1 MSSKKKS
8 PKRKSLPKSITTSGI
23 VGAMSLIAAPQA
35 DAEVNIT
42 VSNIWNSTVDGSSL
56 DINDYNEQITIDD
69 SSAITTV
76 ADLKT
81 KLQVT
86 DENAR
91 LYFLKKTGTGD
102 AKVITE
108 ITADNIS
115 DALQNDAIIFVA
127 DSNLTFTDND
137 TLGTDQSGDVTID
150 KAHITQ
156 GGVRDTDADNNTVI
170 TITNSYGSDVSR
182 KETTDQKSNVINQYK
197 NEKITIENSYFGE
210 NTALA
215 GGVFFIDGTSTN
227 HSNIIDSTNSRLE
240 NTINRSVFANNSV
253 KDDSNQY
260 NGSGGVV
267 DSSGKLTVEDSLF
280 LNNTAQRNGGAISF
294 SQRGEGSISNSKFS
308 GNTAAD
314 GGAISALGAL
324 NIDGSYFEG
333 NKATDFDGTAKGGA
347 VYLSNDIDLDG
358 GASDSSLTY
367 QLDRKTTISNTEFK
381 GNEASMG
388 GAVYIDRKDITANSC
403 SDAKC
408 IDLTTTFDKVTFTGN
423 TAKNGNAIAI
433 NNGDVVINSNTTFEG
448 NKKSQEAA
456 DTTSSDIYFNNESIS
471 SNATVTFKHQDNN
484 GATVS
489 EDGEVVINLENGINS
504 ANTNAEVS
512 LENESTADNLV
523 LNIGSVLNG
532 VKFSL
537 ADKTT
542 LRLQDGAS
550 AKLEELT
557 LANGSG
563 LDYTQGAE
571 DADKINKIETDAIT
585 VNGSNANVSVKLDA
599 VLKDESGIDSFKI
612 DSILYKGSDALSL
625 TNNPQFNVTPTLSL
639 TKDLKDA
646 TYSIK
651 SNSFIQTDDSG
662 TATDVTSG
670 YTISAADAY
679 AVANIE
685 GEKGKYLYTVGTDS
699 SNTALLL
706 QKYAAISGVADA
718 IADKTTTSQT
728 LSTDENIYLWG
739 VEGGYEAS
747 QTSYDLNEGNLE
759 KDFSIKSA
767 SSGTLTQITAKIF
780 NGQTDA
786 VTGINVADGKTLSL
800 TDIAL
805 NGFKDFNVM
814 LGEGASLTLTNSR
827 VNATSNSGTSVIVT
841 TDATIE
847 ASGES
852 IIDSIAQSQTEADP
866 NTLNNNLNIEGSFSA
881 NSIKDTN
888 VTIESGTA
896 EVNNSLDLSNQ
907 SLTLKEDATL
917 SVKNGT
923 SNDAQLTLDNSTVN
937 LGANGRLDT
946 VSADKVTLKNDNTL
960 NLDVNLSKT
969 NLGSDKIDGTLN
981 ISDHSKINLGEFTV
995 LEDMDALT
1003 REASVT
1009 PIDGLSKAEGYYY
1022 DFTTDNLTKGEKY
1035 YYSTAITKDTDNHNE
1050 QITFTKEGVTSA
1062 DKLGTLEKAI
1072 YDTIAEDVTVSLAG
1086 DTTIDT
1092 LYVVTDETG
1101 TKIGGEVKN
1110 HLTVTGNSHSI
1121 DGNSSEGIKVSKDGT
1136 LTLNDIQNISGFNT
1150 TGNGGSIANAGTTVI
1165 NANETSVT
1173 IGASQD
1179 TTGTNAI
1186 HNTGELHLNAGDGHK
1201 INFVDGAKVSG
1212 DAQDVG
1218 TIYTNGEVS
1227 FDEVDLNNIVV
1238 QSGSLDVN
1246 DLTLTSDTTKL
1257 VTSPTNT
1264 VPGDSNG
1271 VNINLDNLTVS
1282 ATDDTKKDVTIDLR
1296 NENSSDTLTIGN
1308 LTGTDTSGNVT
1319 DTNLVNVSI
1328 DASLK
1333 GSGNIDK
1340 IDITSLGGKV
1350 DIANLAIISDMDI
1363 GTLDKTLTTITAN
1376 GDKQD
1381 NISSKFGND
1390 AQNPYYMDTNDY
1402 KYQVSYVEEYD
1413 NDSDKTL
1420 GSYKFTKFGKLTG
1433 LPNAIA
1439 KGDATYLLANDDNSE
1454 DVDIWGINSDNTLNN
1469 GIFHD
1474 NMVISAEGENQVIKG
1489 YNNINGMTLN
1499 DNTEVTLNNVANV
1512 TGFTDAFTLNDNASL
1527 VVNTSKISG
1536 NKDSDITLNNSSTLK
1551 VTDSSIDAIVGGAG
1565 NEALATL
1572 SGTIHVN
1579 KILNVKTNLNGQL
1592 KLSEGS
1598 LLDFAN
1604 KEFTLQNDAGISS
1617 VGKSELILSTS
1628 TLNMNEGNAINT
1640 VDVEKL
1646 TLANTVDL
1654 ALNVDLANKKLDK
1667 ITYKDIDVTNLDAI
1681 DITDISLI
1689 SDFAQGVNTWQF
1701 APIDG
1706 LTKGT
1711 SDDDE
1716 YFYNLTQS
1724 YLEGDIYGTKYYYEL
1739 EVKDDNGQEY
1749 IFITKRGETNYD
1761 ELTGLAKVVA
1771 NGGDSYTLEEDENID
1786 KWLGHFD
1793 TDIGKEVSDGGIV
1806 KSDLTVTG
1814 NGNKII
1820 GNNDTTDNQGILVK
1834 EDVTFTLDD
1843 VSSIG
1848 GFNTTSREGGT
1859 ITNEGTTII
1868 NADTSDT
1875 EFALSDDING
1885 TNAIHNTGELHL
1897 NAGDG
1902 HKISFVEG
1910 AKVSGDAQDVGTIY
1924 TNGEVSF
1931 DEVDLNNI
1939 VVQSGSLDVN
1949 DLTLTSDTTKL
1960 VTSPTNTVPGDSN
1973 GVNINLDN
1981 LTVSA
1986 TDDTKKDVT
1995 IDLRNENSSD
2005 TLTIGNLTG
2014 TDTSGNV
2021 TDTNLVN
2028 VSIDASLKGSGNIDK
2043 IDITSLGGKVDIAN
2057 LAIISDMDIGT
2068 LDKTLTT
2075 ITANGDKQD
2084 NISSKFGNDAQ
2095 NPYYMDT
2102 NDYKYQVSYVE
2113 EYDNDS
2119 DKTLGSYEFTK
2130 FGKLTGLPN
2139 AIAKAYGNYSF
2150 SGDEYV
2156 DIWGV
2161 EEDGKYNNGIT
2172 LNDIDVAANG
2182 NRLVG
2187 VGTING
2193 LTISDSD
2200 HNVSFTDVANITGFT
2215 SNGAFINNGELILN
2229 VTADQGLSKIEG
2241 NGETGITNN
2250 NTLTFNTAQDA
2261 SYVIA
2266 DNITGTS
2273 DNNKL
2278 IIGVMEDQ
2286 NIDMASDGGVTFK
2299 GNVQNQEIIVNAGK
2313 LNASDTNNF
2322 DSSSLTVTNGG
2333 LVNLGTN
2340 GVKFTDVTFNE
2351 DSNLRLD
2358 IASTDSYGSI
2368 RATDRFTID
2377 DDANLSIVL
2386 SQNALAKGE
2395 VADFKLFTLES
2406 NANGDVKD
2414 LFDFNFNNNLY
2425 TIEQEGDGWYRVSY
2439 NKTARQIAREHGGKL
2454 AAQDAAGAWNDGDII
2469 ADADNSKASEL
2480 QDKLFETLQLDGYDY
2495 VDKLNALIPS
2505 TAPIVQLTER
2515 QIASSMFNTANNRAD
2530 QSAFRSAANAVDVDL
2545 SHNFSYWLE
2554 IGGSITDYKPGR
2566 YSDVDMSSYQIS
2578 TGIDYHYNGMY
2589 VGLGY
2594 MHHDHNIDAY
2604 ARNIDVASN
2613 SGMIYGG
2620 YDADKYFIDAL
2631 VGYTASDFD
2640 EERRVYDTRITADY
2654 NASSINTML
2663 KGGMKYK
2670 ATEALTVKPS
2680 IALKTSS
2687 IDRDSYTDNVG
2698 QRVDDRKMNII
2709 TTEVGIDTTY
2719 TSQKLDANI
2728 GLFYGYD
2735 AKKNREINDV
2745 TILNGTSY
2753 KVRSN
2758 EIGRHMGTLDA
2769 GVNYR
2774 PTENIK
2780 VGVGYQGNA
2789 RKNYLDHNATFELE
2803 IKF

>member
-42 VSNIWNSTVDGSSL
+42 VSNIWNSTVDEDIL

-76 ADLKT
+76 DDLKT
-81 KLQVT
+81 KLQVN
-86 DENAR
+86 DANAK
-91 LYFLKKTGTGD
+91 LYFLKNAGTGD

-108 ITADNIS
+108 ITEGNIS

-127 DSNLTFTDND
+127 DSELEFTDND
-137 TLGTDQSGDVTID
+137 TLGTAQSNGVIIS

-156 GGVRDTDADNNTVI
+156 GGVRDTDANNNTN
-170 TITNSYGSDVSR
+170 TIIANSYGSDVSR
-182 KETTDQKSNVINQYK
+182 KETSDPKSNVINQYK
-197 NEKITIENSYFGE
+197 NERITIRNSYFGE

-215 GGVFFIDGTSTN
+215 GGVFFIDGTSIN
-227 HSNIIDSTNSRLE
+227 HSNIIDSTNSRQE
-240 NTINRSVFANNSV
+240 NIINWSVFANNSV
-253 KDDSNQY
+253 NDNSNQY

-267 DSSGKLTVEDSLF
+267 DSSGKLTVFKSLF
-280 LNNTAQRNGGAISF
+280 LNNTAQRNGGAINF
-294 SQRGEGSISNSKFS
+294 SQRGEGSIRNSKFS

-324 NIDGSYFEG
+324 NIDESYFEG
-333 NKATDFDGTAKGGA
+333 NKATDSNGTAKGGA
-347 VYLSNDIDLDG
+347 VYLSNDNDLDG
-358 GASDSSLTY
+358 GTSDSNLTY
-367 QLDRKTTISNTEFK
+367 QLNRKTTISDTEFK

-403 SDAKC
+403 SNAKC
-408 IDLTTTFDKVTFTGN
+408 TDLTTTFDKVTFTGN

-448 NKKSQEAA
+448 NKKSQDAA
-456 DTTSSDIYFNNESIS
+456 DATSSDIYFNNENIS
-471 SNATVTFKHQDNN
+471 SSATVTFKHQDDN

-585 VNGSNANVSVKLDA
+585 VDAANANVSVKLDA

-612 DSILYKGSDALSL
+612 DSILYKGSDTLSL

-639 TKDLKDA
+639 TKDLNDA

-670 YTISAADAY
+670 YTINAADAY

-728 LSTDENIYLWG
+728 LSADENIYLWG
-739 VEGGYEAS
+739 VKGGYEAN
-747 QTSYDLNEGNLE
+747 QPSYDLNKGKLE

-767 SSGTLTQITAKIF
+767 NSGILTQITAKSF
-780 NGQTDA
+780 DGKTDA
-786 VTGINVADGKTLSL
+786 VTGINVADGKKLSL

-814 LGEGASLTLTNSR
+814 LGEGASLTLTNSQ
-827 VNATSNSGTSVIVT
+827 VNAASNSGTSVIVT

-852 IIDSIAQSQTEADP
+852 IIDSIAKSQTGADP
-866 NTLNNNLNIEGSFSA
+866 NTLNNNLNVEGTFKA

-896 EVNNSLDLSNQ
+896 AVNNSLDLSNQ
-907 SLTLKEDATL
+907 SLTLKKDATL
-917 SVKNGT
+917 SVKNDN

-937 LGANGRLDT
+937 LGANGILDT

-969 NLGSDKIDGTLN
+969 TLGSDKIDGTLN
-981 ISDHSKINLGEFTV
+981 ISDLSKINLGEFTV

-1022 DFTTDNLTKGEKY
+1022 DFTTGNLTKGEKY
-1035 YYSTAITKDTDNHNE
+1035 YYSTAITKNTDNNNE

-1072 YDTIAEDVTVSLAG
+1072 YDTIADDVTVSLAG

-1121 DGNSSEGIKVSKDGT
+1121 DGNGSEGIKVSKDGT

-1150 TGNGGSIANAGTTVI
+1150 TGNDGSIANAGTTVI

-1173 IGASQD
+1173 IGSSLE
-1179 TTGTNAI
+1179 TPGNNAI
-1186 HNTGELHLNAGDGHK
+1186 YNTGELHLNAGSGHK
-1201 INFVDGAKVSG
+1201 ISFVGEAKVSG
-1212 DAQDVG
+1212 DAQDAG

-1227 FDEVDLNNIVV
+1227 LFDKVDLNNIVV

-1246 DLTLTSDTTKL
+1246 NLTLTSGTTKL

-1264 VPGDSNG
+1264 VAGDSNG
-1271 VNINLDNLTVS
+1271 VDINLDNLTVS

-1296 NENSSDTLTIGN
+1296 NKNSSDTLAIGN
-1308 LTGTDTSGNVT
+1308 LTGTGPSGVT

-1333 GSGNIDK
+1333 GNGNIDK

-1350 DIANLAIISDMDI
+1350 DIANLAIISDMDA
-1363 GTLDKTLTTITAN
+1363 GTLNKTLTTITAN

-1413 NDSDKTL
+1413 NDKTS
-1420 GSYKFTKFGKLTG
+1420 GSYEFTKFGKLSG
-1433 LPNAIA
+1433 LPAAIA
-1439 KGDATYLLANDDNSE
+1439 KGDDTYLLANDDNSE

-1474 NMVISAEGENQVIKG
+1474 NMVISAEEENQVIKG

-1499 DNTEVTLNNVANV
+1499 DDTEVTLNNVANV

-1536 NKDSDITLNNSSTLK
+1536 NKDSDVTLNGSSTLK

-1604 KEFTLQNDAGISS
+1604 KEFTLQNEAGISS
-1617 VGKSELILSTS
+1617 VGKSELILSAS

-1667 ITYKDIDVTNLDAI
+1667 ITYKEIDVTNLDAI

-1724 YLEGDIYGTKYYYEL
+1724 YLEGDILGTKYYYEL

-1897 NAGDG
+1897 NAGSG

-1910 AKVSGDAQDVGTIY
+1910 AKVSGDAQDAGTIY

-1960 VTSPTNTVPGDSN
+1960 VTSPTNTVAGDSN

-1995 IDLRNENSSD
+1995 IDLRNKNSSD

-2014 TDTSGNV
+2014 TDASGNV

-2028 VSIDASLKGSGNIDK
+2028 VSIDASLKGNGNIDK
-2043 IDITSLGGKVDIAN
+2043 IDITSLSGKVDIAN
-2057 LAIISDMDIGT
+2057 LAIISDMDAGT
-2068 LDKTLTT
+2068 LNKTLTT

-2084 NISSKFGNDAQ
+2084 NISSKIGAQ
-2095 NPYYMDT
+2095 LDGT
-2102 NDYKYQVSYVE
+2102 DYRYNVSYIE
-2113 EYDNDS
+2113 EYDKDS
-2119 DKTLGSYEFTK
+2119 DKTSGSYEFTK

-2139 AIAKAYGNYSF
+2139 AIAKADDSYSF

-2156 DIWGV
+2156 DIWGI

-2172 LNDIDVAANG
+2172 LNDIDVTANG

-2187 VGTING
+2187 VGAING

-2215 SNGAFINNGELILN
+2215 SNGAFINNGELTFN

-2322 DSSSLTVTNGG
+2322 ESSSLTVTNGG

-2368 RATDRFTID
+2368 KATDSFTID
-2377 DDANLSIVL
+2377 DDANLTIVL

-2395 VADFKLFTLES
+2395 VAEFKLFTLES
-2406 NANGDVKD
+2406 DANGDVKD
-2414 LFDFNFNNNLY
+2414 LFDLNFNNNLY
-2425 TIEQEGDGWYRVSY
+2425 TIKQEGDGWYRVSY
-2439 NKTARQIAREHGGKL
+2439 SKTARQIAREHGGKL

-2515 QIASSMFNTANNRAD
+2515 QIASSMFNVANNRAD

-2709 TTEVGIDTTY
+2709 TTEVGVDTTY

-2789 RKNYLDHNATFELE
+2789 RKNYLDHNAKFELE